1 MDRYFFKINDVV
13 LSPQQEEFKLT
24 LYLCGLILEKVK
36 ENNGKEVAIVNMF
49 TYLPVLIMITLFVT
63 RVFLLRRHILND
75 IWKMQALEAETFL
88 YISFLKCNL

>member
-1 MDRYFFKINDVV
+1 M
-13 LSPQQEEFKLT
+13 LS
-24 LYLCGLILEKVK
+24 K
-36 ENNGKEVAIVNMF
+36 ENNGKEVGIVNMF
-49 TYLPVLIMITLFVT
+49 TYLPALIMITLFVT